1 MAKNQLTEKEVVEL
15 LEAGLSKTTQDS
27 HLAQKILDG
36 IRKEMDRKK
45 QSAAFQEFCRRCP
58 LPDLK
63 DETLKEVTN
72 RFEET
77 FGRDLIDFAVNE
89 QDGTLNVELNVP
101 NGPLVSSIELNDIP
115 MKEEDIEPEV
125 KVKFIPFPVA
135 LPGDPELVWMMGKRE
150 TMSPDE
156 AARALH
162 EAQVEFWESKSG
174 QLQLRKG
181 AERTFPEFISRVPAK
196 LLTESGLKRH
206 YKDPEALKVLRKA
219 PVN

>member
-1 MAKNQLTEKEVVEL
+1 M
-15 LEAGLSKTTQDS
+15 
-27 HLAQKILDG
+27 
-36 IRKEMDRKK
+36 
-45 QSAAFQEFCRRCP
+45 F
-58 LPDLK
+58 LK

-206 YKDPEALKVLRKA
+206 YPHRLPGQWSLATKYAVQGQVLFPTADLDSFHQDLCNAKSAHLCGQFEKLTATTLLGR
-219 PVN
+219 

>member
-1 MAKNQLTEKEVVEL
+1 MVFA
-15 LEAGLSKTTQDS
+15 
-27 HLAQKILDG
+27 
-36 IRKEMDRKK
+36 RKWNGKK

-89 QDGTLNVELNVP
+89 KDGTLNVELNVP

-115 MKEEDIEPEV
+115 LKEEDIEPEV

-135 LPGDPELVWMMGKRE
+135 LPGDPELVWMMAKRE

-156 AARALH
+156 AARALTRSTGRVLGIQKRTTSV
-162 EAQVEFWESKSG
+162 AQRG
-174 QLQLRKG
+174 
-181 AERTFPEFISRVPAK
+181 
-196 LLTESGLKRH
+196 
-206 YKDPEALKVLRKA
+206 
-219 PVN
+219 

>member
-15 LEAGLSKTTQDS
+15 LQSVLSKTMEDS
-27 HLAQKILDG
+27 HLAQKIVDS
-36 IRKEMDRKK
+36 IRKEMERKK
-45 QSAAFQEFCRRCP
+45 QAQAFQEFCRRCP

-63 DETLKEVTN
+63 DETLKEVTH

-89 QDGTLNVELNVP
+89 KDGTLNVELNVP
-101 NGPLVSSIELNDIP
+101 NGPLVSAIEINDLP
-115 MKEEDIEPEV
+115 LSEEELPPEV
-125 KVKFIPFPVA
+125 KIKFVPFPVA
-135 LPGDPELVWMMGKRE
+135 LPGDPELIWVFAKRE
-150 TMSPDE
+150 TMTPEE

-181 AERTFPEFISRVPAK
+181 ADRTFPEFVQRVPAK
-196 LLTESGLKRH
+196 LLSELGLKRH
-206 YKDPEALKVLRKA
+206 YKDPEPVKVLRKE
-219 PVN
+219 PKH

>member
-1 MAKNQLTEKEVVEL
+1 MI
-15 LEAGLSKTTQDS
+15 TTVIGTVD
-27 HLAQKILDG
+27 ANCETK
-36 IRKEMDRKK
+36 
-45 QSAAFQEFCRRCP
+45 
-58 LPDLK
+58 PD
-63 DETLKEVTN
+63 
-72 RFEET
+72 
-77 FGRDLIDFAVNE
+77 
-89 QDGTLNVELNVP
+89 
-101 NGPLVSSIELNDIP
+101 
-115 MKEEDIEPEV
+115 
-125 KVKFIPFPVA
+125 
-135 LPGDPELVWMMGKRE
+135 GKRE